1 MTVKAFQP
9 GEPYAYPL
17 ILKKLLTTPLTYSP
31 EREIVYRDQTRITYR
46 TLNER
51 INRLANGLTRL
62 GVKPGDV
69 VAAFE
74 FDSHRYLECFF
85 AVPGMGATLQTVN
98 WRLSPEQ
105 IVYTVNHAEAK
116 VIIVNAF
123 FLPLLQAVR
132 DKLTTVK
139 RVVLISDDAR
149 SPRPRSPSTRTTRI
163 FWPPPT
169 PATHSRTWTKTPVPP
184 LFTPPEPPA
193 APKGSF
199 SRTASSCC
207 TPCPSP
213 PPWAP
218 TTPSAAAGR
227 MTSTCL

>member
-1 MTVKAFQP
+1 MEIDRKQPADNRPKEAIMAAKEYRP

-17 ILKKLLTTPLTYSP
+17 ILKKLLATPLIYSP
-31 EREIVYRDQTRITYR
+31 DREIVYRDKTRITYR

-105 IVYTVNHAEAK
+105 IVYTINHAEA
-116 VIIVNAF
+116 NHRQR
-123 FLPLLQAVR
+123 LL
-132 DKLTTVK
+132 
-139 RVVLISDDAR
+139 
-149 SPRPRSPSTRTTRI
+149 
-163 FWPPPT
+163 
-169 PATHSRTWTKTPVPP
+169 
-184 LFTPPEPPA
+184 PA
-193 APKGSF
+193 AARRHPGPAHHGSKGGPDQ
-199 SRTASSCC
+199 RRRQE
-207 TPCPSP
+207 
-213 PPWAP
+213 
-218 TTPSAAAGR
+218 AGYPAR
-227 MTSTCL
+227 RRR